1 VRLESVSR
9 RTIYSAVL
17 KEAAFSRLKVDVDKL
32 PSDEPETGK
41 DNCRSNE
48 PCADVE
54 NLPSGE
60 PKIELDDRLPGELDV
75 GKKIAQDSKLLS
87 EETRKIIFGDD
98 NDDSSVEKRI
108 NTDKSALIE
117 QIKKWF
123 PILLVIEQFLKDC
136 YYVFDSKDVNEL
148 DAFISKYLESPIEAF
163 SNHAKGLSKD
173 YEAVKNSLLYAHISN
188 GPLEGMN
195 NKIKM
200 IHRRSY
206 GRAGSILLN
215 AYMLLPQRN
224 PRL

>member
-1 VRLESVSR
+1 
-9 RTIYSAVL
+9 VL
-17 KEAAFSRLKVDVDKL
+17 REAASSRLKADEDNL
-32 PSDEPETGK
+32 PSDEFETGE
-41 DNCRSNE
+41 DNRRSSE

-54 NLPSGE
+54 NRPTGE
-60 PKIELDDRLPGELDV
+60 PKFELDDRLPTVLV
-75 GKKIAQDSKLLS
+75 ARKKNPQDSKLLN

-98 NDDSSVEKRI
+98 NDDSSVEKII

-136 YYVFDSKDVNEL
+136 YYVFDSKDVNAL

-163 SNHAKGLSKD
+163 SSHAKGLSKD